1 MQIMQLRWR
10 LRLLLVGRKRLVRLR
25 RRLPDSKH
33 SETRS
38 QGCWPRTFGAGRRWA
53 LPLRTRCKSP
63 CGVRP
68 AIADCYRSTAHE
80 AALHKRL
87 LHRCTLDGSILA
99 ADSPERQS
107 PPAASNFA
115 AHALLSFEYCFSPFK
130 ERLDAFFYIL
140 TDHHWLQIREQSL
153 LGCLLTFAYCDF
165 GGFQTTSNTKRCG
178 TGNLLGDFQ
187 SSVELF
193 SGLDQLLY
201 QTPLI
206 SLLCRPFI
214 AGEKVP
220 LGITPADFTLQAY
233 GRAAAGEDATFDF

>member
-33 SETRS
+33 SETRFR
-38 QGCWPRTFGAGRRWA
+38 GCWPRTFGAGRRWA

-87 LHRCTLDGSILA
+87 LHPCTLDGSILA

-115 AHALLSFEYCFSPFK
+115 APALLSFEHCFSPFE

-140 TDHHWLQIREQSL
+140 TGHHWLQIREQSL
-153 LGCLLTFAYCDF
+153 LGGFLTFAYRDF
-165 GGFQTTSNTKRCG
+165 RGLQAASHTQRCRISDLLCNFQGSIK
-178 TGNLLGDFQ
+178 LLTR
-187 SSVELF
+187 
-193 SGLDQLLY
+193 LDQLLY
-201 QTPLI
+201 QADRKSTRLNSSHVRI
-206 SLLCRPFI
+206 S
-214 AGEKVP
+214 
-220 LGITPADFTLQAY
+220 
-233 GRAAAGEDATFDF
+233 